1 MDVAANNGVMHPWGN
16 AFVVFATVA
25 TVATVVVAVNEL

>member
-16 AFVVFATVA
+16 AFVVFP
-25 TVATVVVAVNEL
+25 TVVVAVNELYILRLQ